1 MFKYEF
7 LKYKIFKFIPSIGV
21 GVGVAMLDSI
31 VVENRVKSTYFQ
43 FSDNIEF
50 GLENKKYSVGIR
62 FTHLSNLG
70 IKKPNPSVDFYQL
83 SLGYRF

>member
-1 MFKYEF
+1 MRKY
-7 LKYKIFKFIPSIGV
+7 LPILIALVLLGIGGYLV
-21 GVGVAMLDSI
+21 VMKKKANSMGI
-31 VVENRVKSTYFQ
+31 VENRVKSTYFQ

-83 SLGYRF
+83 S